1 VNERWRLL
9 IDPPCD
15 GAMNMARDEAL
26 LIGCASGESPPTLR
40 LYRWQPACL
49 SLGRFQ
55 RSSAVNRTVCASQGI
70 HVVRRPSGGRA
81 LLHDDELTY
90 AVAVRDTHPLFA
102 GDSVRDAYRRISAGL
117 LLGLQRLGVAA
128 ELTEDDRR
136 LTDDG
141 RRTTED
147 DRRLTDDGRRTTN
160 DEQRTT
166 DDAQLIGD
174 ATRNTQHATRNTQ
187 YTRRLS
193 AACYDLPVSFEVTVM
208 GRKLVGS
215 AQARRDGA
223 ILQHGAIPFTP
234 HADRLAALLVDAPPD
249 LDARMVT
256 LSEAVGAVSFDDV
269 AQALVAGFAEAW
281 GVTLDVGGWM
291 DEELRLANELYWTK
305 YTSDAWTYGR

>member
-26 LIGCASGESPPTLR
+26 LIGCAAGESPPTLR
-40 LYRWQPACL
+40 LYGWQPACL

-55 RSSAVNRTVCASQGI
+55 RNSAVNRAVCAEQGV

-81 LLHDDELTY
+81 LLHDEELTY
-90 AVAVRDTHPLFA
+90 AVAVCDTHPLFA
-102 GDSVRDAYRRISAGL
+102 GDSVLDAYRRISAAL

-128 ELTEDDRR
+128 ELTPCTRRKTEDG
-136 LTDDG
+136 G
-141 RRTTED
+141 RRTNDERQRDERQRTED
-147 DRRLTDDGRRTTN
+147 EGRR
-160 DEQRTT
+160 T

-174 ATRNTQHATRNTQ
+174 AIRNTQHATRNTQ
-187 YTRRLS
+187 HARRLS
-193 AACYDLPVSFEVTVM
+193 AACYDIPVSFEMTVM

-256 LSEAVGAVSFDDV
+256 LSEALDVVTFDAV
-269 AQALVAGFAEAW
+269 AQALVAGFTEAW
-281 GVTLDVGGWM
+281 GVKLDESGWT
-291 DEELRLANELYWTK
+291 EAELRLADELYQTK
-305 YTSDAWTYGR
+305 YTSDEWTYSR